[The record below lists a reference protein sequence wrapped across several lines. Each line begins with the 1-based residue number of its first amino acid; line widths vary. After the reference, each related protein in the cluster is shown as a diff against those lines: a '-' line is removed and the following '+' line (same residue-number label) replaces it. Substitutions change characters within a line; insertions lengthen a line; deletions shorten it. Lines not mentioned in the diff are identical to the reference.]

1 MSPAARSKRISHADI
16 PTAIGKPALRALAGA
31 GIGTLTQL
39 SRRTEVELLALH
51 GVGPRAIGILKGALE
66 ANGKSFA
73 PARRA
78 KRPTA
83 PAKRPS
89 KTSKKVTE
97 GPEAVEQFMR
107 DLDHP
112 LKPVVT
118 AVRDAVLRVR
128 KSIGE
133 GIKWNAPSFHHG
145 EHFATFNLR
154 SPEHVLLVIH
164 AGAKPRP
171 DAAFRQQVPD
181 PTSLV
186 EWLAADRCVVRFTSV
201 GDVRAKAAAL
211 QRFLDA
217 WIERMA

>member
-1 MSPAARSKRISHADI
+1 MSPAARSKRSSHADI
-16 PTAIGKPALRALAGA
+16 PAAIGTPALRALAGA
-31 GIGTLTQL
+31 GIHTLTQL
-39 SRRTEVELLALH
+39 SRRSEAELSALH
-51 GVGPRAIGILKGALE
+51 GVGPKAIGILREALE

-73 PARRA
+73 PARGA
-78 KRPTA
+78 KRPAT
-83 PAKRPS
+83 PARKP
-89 KTSKKVTE
+89 SKKVTE

-154 SPEHVLLVIH
+154 SREHVLLVIH
-164 AGAKPRP
+164 AGARPRP

-186 EWLAADRCVVRFTSV
+186 EWLAADRCVVKFTSV
-201 GDVRAKAAAL
+201 SDVRAKVAAL
-211 QRFLDA
+211 QQFLDA